1 MLCMIQ
7 IAYKNANILEKSLFN
22 KKSAQTDSIANNSV
36 AYSEEVKFSS
46 LPGTEEEKKFEGIQN
61 IKESSIDNSFFA
73 NLSFKKK
80 EPPVRRQQRKRELKA

>member
-1 MLCMIQ
+1 MIQ
-7 IAYKNANILEKSLFN
+7 LADKNANILEKYLSN

-46 LPGTEEEKKFEGIQN
+46 LLGKEEEKKVEGIQN
-61 IKESSIDNSFFA
+61 DKESSSVNNFFA
-73 NLSFKKK
+73 NLSFKKE